1 MQLLNKTDMAITVP
15 LLGDA
20 GNAESI
26 TLQPNGRV
34 SLPAGLK
41 LAREMSQVHVIE
53 DQPEEKPTK
62 AKPNTTVEE

>member
-34 SLPAGLK
+34 SLPAGFK

-53 DQPEEKPTK
+53 DQPEGKPAK
-62 AKPNTTVEE
+62 AKSNTVEE